1 MSEKKYYRGQIYYV
15 YPKDY
20 TGSEQGGGRPAIIV
34 SNDVGNE
41 YSQVVEVV
49 FLATREKKPLPT
61 HVAINSAKYPSTA
74 LCEQID
80 SVDKERIG
88 GYINEISQAEMKNIE
103 RALLVSLD
111 ISCNLKGSKALEAWR
126 KLMEDCREEEI
137 YEEPEADNI
146 SIKEKPKEAEKK
158 METAEILVPSPID
171 GYIDL
176 EVAPEYIRMKTE
188 RDVYKELYMNLLQMK
203 AAV

>member
-1 MSEKKYYRGQIYYV
+1 M
-15 YPKDY
+15 
-20 TGSEQGGGRPAIIV
+20 IV

-41 YSQVVEVV
+41 FSSVVEVV
-49 FLATREKKPLPT
+49 FLTTREKKPLPT

-88 GYINEISQAEMKNIE
+88 DYINEVSQAELKNIE

-126 KLMEDCREEEI
+126 KLMENYQEEEI
-137 YEEPEADNI
+137 EVEPEADNI
-146 SIKEKPKEAEKK
+146 STKEKQEEAVKE
-158 METAEILVPSPID
+158 METAENPAPNPID

-176 EVAPEYIRMKTE
+176 KAAPEYIRMKTE
-188 RDVYKELYMNLLQMK
+188 RDVYKEMYMNLLQMK
-203 AAV
+203 ATV